1 MMELYRKR
9 DLVDRKVINLILY
22 LRIIKFLEEK
32 PILVKKKLYRKSKR
46 KIVGDAENLLVRSWQ
61 NMILTT
67 YMM

>member
-9 DLVDRKVINLILY
+9 DLVDLRVINLIVNI
-22 LRIIKFLEEK
+22 RIIRNLVGK
-32 PILVKKKLYRKSKR
+32 PILVKKRLYRKSKR

-61 NMILTT
+61 NMILIT

>member
-32 PILVKKKLYRKSKR
+32 PILVKKRLYRKSKR

-61 NMILTT
+61 NMILIT